1 MEQKRA
7 KALAELHAALHS
19 PLAEMR
25 DAGLKRVKD
34 EGDLSTV
41 AELVQLRGTTDEEA
55 VRKQV
60 DDILRGLKLE
70 GAGDAL
76 MTVALEPEHSDQ
88 LPALLAC
95 LWECGG
101 TAEGHL
107 KTLST
112 RCVDM
117 GMPVMVEALTLI
129 EELPEWVEDEGDLLE
144 AMMVLQQGIEARK
157 GGNSEPE
164 VALLAMMW
172 KALSGRERA

>member
-1 MEQKRA
+1 
-7 KALAELHAALHS
+7 
-19 PLAEMR
+19 
-25 DAGLKRVKD
+25 
-34 EGDLSTV
+34 
-41 AELVQLRGTTDEEA
+41 
-55 VRKQV
+55 
-60 DDILRGLKLE
+60 
-70 GAGDAL
+70 